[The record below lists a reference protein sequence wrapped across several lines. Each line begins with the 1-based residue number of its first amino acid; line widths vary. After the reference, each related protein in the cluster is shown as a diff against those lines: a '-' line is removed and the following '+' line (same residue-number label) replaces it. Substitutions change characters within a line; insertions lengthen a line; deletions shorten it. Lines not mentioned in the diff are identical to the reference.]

1 MAPAIVRPR
10 RATLGAD
17 VNDAQD
23 VEKKNIERELQ
34 ETYLFLLIE
43 RDTKTSQKQKK
54 RKNSEEEFSS
64 YLFYFIGF
72 RIRFQIREL

>member
-54 RKNSEEEFSS
+54 KEEF
-64 YLFYFIGF
+64 
-72 RIRFQIREL
+72 